1 MAKLE
6 INWSLNF
13 ALIYTNMC
21 SMARRGVQVP
31 HPTCLFQKIVFA
43 WVSIP
48 MYSAVILLTVHH
60 IIHFQGFCEVVQYS
74 FLLIECLATYVQTT

>member
-31 HPTCLFQKIVFA
+31 HP
-43 WVSIP
+43 VSIP
-48 MYSAVILLTVHH
+48 MYSAVILLTVHQ
-60 IIHFQGFCEVVQYS
+60 IIHFQGFCEVVQYP